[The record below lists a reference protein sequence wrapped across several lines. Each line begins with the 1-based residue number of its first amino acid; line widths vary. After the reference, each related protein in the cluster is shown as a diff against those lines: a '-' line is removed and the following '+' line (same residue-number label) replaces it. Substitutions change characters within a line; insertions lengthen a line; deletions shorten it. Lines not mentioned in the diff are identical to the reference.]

1 MSYQNKKKLFVATL
15 LLVIPVFC
23 FPQSAWAKSLYAIS
37 NHSSSAITAYSI
49 QGGEI
54 QRQIETNV
62 HWPNGAVGLALDPDS
77 EVLFVSYDG
86 TSKLELI
93 NARTMR
99 EISNIAAPL
108 ELAGIAFDRSKQ
120 KLYAIGRETNR
131 LYVYVWDSDT
141 KTLTLED
148 GTHKSLQNI
157 GQEYG
162 SYGIAVD
169 ENRGHLYVTDRTN
182 AVKFYSTIDWSYQGT
197 INIVV
202 NDEER
207 IAVGIAFHD
216 NGEVGKYLFTG
227 GYMHTQL
234 NQYLT
239 RTDVTDV
246 NSLSFAE
253 YNLGAAVIGVTAD
266 FDTGFVYVTTYNHH
280 IEVYNNATF
289 PSDPCY
295 IETAG
300 ISGPADIIVRRSVA
314 YKPPDFYIEKA
325 YDINDANYVLPNDEI
340 TYIVTYGPNSADHN
354 NVVITD
360 YLPYEVDY
368 ENILDPN
375 YSSNDHT
382 YTWVIGSLDANAS
395 NNSVMLTVKV
405 NERAAPNGVIT
416 NFCEIES
423 DTAYVAVTV
432 DTNVGFWQ
440 PDSDIIYV
448 STSSPWSPGTG
459 MSWRSAYID
468 LQDALERARSGY
480 GSEIWVAKGIYYT
493 HTDLDPKYWPV
504 SFELVDGVDIYG
516 GFAGNE
522 TSRNQRN
529 WVTNEVIFEGVIGD
543 STYSSTDYLIEATNL
558 AQRTIIDGFTVRTGA
573 KAGIKIDGGS
583 LTIRNNKIIEGQYFP
598 DPGYEK
604 GYGIECINSSSVSIT
619 DCLIKDN
626 ENSGIYCDSSSF
638 VIFNCLIS
646 GNGDN
651 SYEGGGI
658 YCYDSDLLVIERCIF
673 GNNFAYYGG
682 GILNYS
688 SSPIVTNC
696 VFSDNTAVSS
706 GGGIYNFDCSS
717 PTLVNCT
724 FSRNSAGSSG
734 GGMYNYESSAD
745 VTSCI
750 FWGDYAEGGNNEIGN
765 YSSDTTIR
773 YCDIQ
778 GGWPGSTNINCDP
791 CFVDANANNYH
802 LDVNSSCIDAGDP
815 DFNPNPPETDIDGE
829 PRIVNGRVDMG
840 ADEYYHSPADFY
852 DDEIVD
858 FIDYAIFANAWQSSS
873 GEPDY
878 NDVFD
883 LEDDD
888 IIDYADLAIF
898 CGDWLWQA
906 AWTQPIGF

>member
-1 MSYQNKKKLFVATL
+1 MSYQNIRKLFVATL

-23 FPQSAWAKSLYAIS
+23 FPQSVCAKSLYAIS
-37 NHSSSAITAYSI
+37 NHSLSAITAYSI
-49 QGGEI
+49 QGDEI

-62 HWPNGAVGLALDPDS
+62 HWSNGAVGLALDPDS

-86 TSKLELI
+86 TNKLEMI

-120 KLYAIGRETNR
+120 KLYAICRETNK
-131 LYVYVWDSDT
+131 LCVYLWDSVA

-148 GTHKSLQNI
+148 GTYKVLQNI
-157 GQEYG
+157 DQENG
-162 SYGIAVD
+162 SYGIAID
-169 ENRGHLYVTDRTN
+169 EDRGYLYVTDRTN
-182 AVKFYSTIDWSYQGT
+182 AVKFYSTNDWSYQGA
-197 INIVV
+197 IDIVV

-207 IAVGIAFHD
+207 VAIGIAFYD
-216 NGEVGKYLFTG
+216 NGQGGKYIFTG
-227 GYMHTQL
+227 GYMHVQH

-246 NSLSFAE
+246 NNLSFAE
-253 YNLGAAVIGVTAD
+253 HNLGAAVIGVTAD
-266 FDTGFVYVTTYNHH
+266 FDTGFVYVTTYNHN

-300 ISGPADIIVRRSVA
+300 ISGPADIIVRSNVA
-314 YKPPDFYIEKA
+314 YKPPDFYLEKT
-325 YDINDANYVLPNDEI
+325 YDINNADYVLPNDEI
-340 TYIVTYGPNSADHN
+340 NYIITYGPNGIDHN

-375 YSSNDHT
+375 YDFEEHI
-382 YTWVIGSLDANAS
+382 YTWVTGSLDANAPD
-395 NNSVMLTVKV
+395 NSVMLTVKV

-423 DTAYVAVTV
+423 GAAYVAVTA

-448 STSSPWSPGTG
+448 DGSSPLSPGTG

-480 GSEIWVAKGIYYT
+480 GSEIWIAKETYYT

-529 WVTNEVIFEGVIGD
+529 RIINEVIFEGDIDD
-543 STYSSTDYLIEATNL
+543 SGYSSTDYLIEAINF
-558 AQRTIIDGFTVRTGA
+558 AQQTIVDGITIRAGA
-573 KAGIKIDGGS
+573 KAGIKIDGGL
-583 LTIRNNKIIEGQYFP
+583 LTIRNNKIIESQYFP

-604 GYGIECINSSSVSIT
+604 GYGIECVNSSSANIT

-638 VIFNCLIS
+638 VISDCLICEN
-646 GNGDN
+646 GNS

-658 YCYDSDLLVIERCIF
+658 YCFDSYSSVIESCIF
-673 GNNFAYYGG
+673 RNNSACDGG
-682 GILNYS
+682 GIFNYS
-688 SSPIVTNC
+688 CGPIITNC
-696 VFSDNTAVSS
+696 IFSDNAAVSS
-706 GGGIYNFDCSS
+706 GGGIYNFDGSS
-717 PTLVNCT
+717 PTLTNCT
-724 FSRNSAGSSG
+724 FSRNSTGNSG
-734 GGMYNYESSAD
+734 GGMYNYESSPD
-745 VTSCI
+745 VTNCI
-750 FWGDYAEGGNNEIGN
+750 FWANYAEVSGNEIYN
-765 YSSDTTIR
+765 YSSNPAVK

-778 GGWPGSTNINCDP
+778 GGWPGGTNINCNP
-791 CFVDANANNYH
+791 CFIDADTNNYH
-802 LDVNSSCIDAGDP
+802 LDVNSPCIDAG
-815 DFNPNPPETDIDGE
+815 NPNFSPDPNETDIDGD
-829 PRIVNGRVDMG
+829 PRMVNGRVDIG
-840 ADEYYHSPADFY
+840 ADEYYWSPADF
-852 DDEIVD
+852 DKDEIVN
-858 FIDYAIFANAWQSSS
+858 FIDYAMFANAWQSSS
-873 GEPDY
+873 GQPDY
-878 NDVFD
+878 NDIFD
-883 LEDDD
+883 LEDDN

-898 CGDWLWQA
+898 CSDWLWQA
-906 AWTQPIGF
+906 AWTQPTEF